1 MLMLPDVESLI
12 GEKSSKKELKEIY
25 SLTNSLEN
33 EVNRRYGEHKNK
45 IIKNCMEEC
54 IRTHGTKKRKTG
66 GFYAKHPLEI
76 SLNAL
81 NYNVDYITLGGALLH
96 DVVEELVEDEISSI
110 GENLSKPEKNKLK
123 VKLREYHIGNMS
135 KRFFEFLR
143 KEKLESP
150 KYSNNT
156 KEIISLVSK
165 VSRYKTE
172 KQTYYEYLK
181 NLFSEKFMVRGK
193 RVSKKDIERS
203 IIIKLLDRKNNIETL
218 YSVEEKP
225 NLEALKSKYK
235 QMVELYHSSK
245 LKYFL
250 FKKKKHIP
258 NLEKSIGGQRRL
270 YSIWKNIYLI
280 NQTKGYLEKSRKG
293 PRTKKINRILED
305 LIKSTLNETKL
316 NKYLLRLDPDIST
329 NYSNLLD
336 REILVYDEIGGLE
349 KITQRDEKNIKYEV
363 YRSFDGTINR
373 YTAMIH
379 EDEMEIR
386 HTGKSKKIQYRDT
399 IAFERVLKKLLGDK
413 NYKIKG
419 VELLN

>member
-12 GEKSSKKELKEIY
+12 GDKSSKGDIKEIY
-25 SLTNSLEN
+25 SLTNALEK
-33 EVNRRYGEHKNK
+33 EVNRRYGEQKNK

-54 IRTHGTKKRKTG
+54 IRTHGKNLRKTG
-66 GFYAKHPLEI
+66 GFYAKHPLEV

-81 NYNVDYITLGGALLH
+81 DYNVDYITLGGALLH
-96 DVVEELVEDEISSI
+96 DVIEELVEDEVSSI
-110 GENLSKPEKNKLK
+110 GENLSKHEKNKLR
-123 VKLREYHIGNMS
+123 VKLREYHIGGMS

-143 KEKLESP
+143 KEKLESS

-165 VSRYKTE
+165 VSRYKTD

-181 NLFSEKFMVRGK
+181 NLFSEKFMVSGK

-225 NLEALKSKYK
+225 SLETLKSKYNL
-235 QMVELYHSSK
+235 MMDLYRSSK

-258 NLEKSIGGQRRL
+258 NLKKSIAGQRRL

-280 NQTKGYLEKSRKG
+280 NQTKGYLEKSRDS

-305 LIKSTLNETKL
+305 LIKSTLNETKI
-316 NKYLLRLDPDIST
+316 NKYLLRLDPEIST
-329 NYSNLLD
+329 NYSRLLD

-349 KITQRDEKNIKYEV
+349 KITQRDERNLKYEV
-363 YRSFDGTINR
+363 YRSFDGTIDR
-373 YTAMIH
+373 YTSMIH
-379 EDEMEIR
+379 EDEREIR
-386 HTGKSKKIQYRDT
+386 HTKKSKKIQYRDT
-399 IAFERVLKKLLGDK
+399 IAFERVLKKLLEKDK
-413 NYKIKG
+413 YRIKG